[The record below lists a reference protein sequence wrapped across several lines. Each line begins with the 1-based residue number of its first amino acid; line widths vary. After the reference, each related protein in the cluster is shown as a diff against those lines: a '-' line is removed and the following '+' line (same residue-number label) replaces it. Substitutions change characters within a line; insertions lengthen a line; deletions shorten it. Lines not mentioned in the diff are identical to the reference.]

1 MCFIRAAG
9 VESDRVEAAAAVTA
23 VAAAAVLAL
32 HDLGVDVSSLQDTWR
47 QEEGGTGRDVS
58 NAKYKA
64 GEEGFTVIHCPAEPS
79 RGSPSRDTPA
89 QRSALAR
96 DAMPAVSVTIDKG
109 LGLDATAVAKVA
121 HDAVKNGIGK
131 PDQCAPPPLDSH
143 RCVAMLSRDSPRVR
157 RHHGLRRP
165 G

>member
-32 HDLGVDVSSLQDTWR
+32 HDLGVDVSTLQDTWR

-79 RGSPSRDTPA
+79 RGSPSRDTPRGQA
-89 QRSALAR
+89 LSLGTRCRPSA
-96 DAMPAVSVTIDKG
+96 
-109 LGLDATAVAKVA
+109 
-121 HDAVKNGIGK
+121 
-131 PDQCAPPPLDSH
+131 
-143 RCVAMLSRDSPRVR
+143 
-157 RHHGLRRP
+157 
-165 G
+165 